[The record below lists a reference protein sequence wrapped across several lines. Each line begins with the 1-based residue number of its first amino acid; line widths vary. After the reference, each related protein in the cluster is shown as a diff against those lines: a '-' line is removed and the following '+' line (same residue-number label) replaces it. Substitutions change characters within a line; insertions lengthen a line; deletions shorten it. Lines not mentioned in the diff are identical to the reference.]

1 MRSGYAA
8 YLALIVEPCFR
19 MCTEDHVASAIENAI
34 CGVSSAVIQ
43 NLIDGFIGA
52 LCGGGLM

>member
-1 MRSGYAA
+1 MCSGSAA
-8 YLALIVEPCFR
+8 SLALIVEPCII
-19 MCTEDHVASAIENAI
+19 MCTEDHVASAIENDI
-34 CGVSSAVIQ
+34 RGVSGKVIQ